1 MTEHVE
7 CESLEEQ
14 LHGRTII
21 ILRVVVVVV
30 GGRGG
35 GGWTKNSC
43 TAKTATKMLCKESHG
58 KQKEQVLSTNQDFVS
73 CTLRIF
79 FLEPSY

>member
-35 GGWTKNSC
+35 GLDKKLLHSKDSCQNVVQGESWKTKRAS
-43 TAKTATKMLCKESHG
+43 AFH
-58 KQKEQVLSTNQDFVS
+58 
-73 CTLRIF
+73 
-79 FLEPSY
+79 

>member
-1 MTEHVE
+1 MTEQVE
-7 CESLEEQ
+7 YESLEDQ

-30 GGRGG
+30 VGGRGG
-35 GGWTKNSC
+35 GGLDKRLLHSKDSC
-43 TAKTATKMLCKESHG
+43 QNVVQAESW
-58 KQKEQVLSTNQDFVS
+58 KKKEQVLSTNQDLC

-79 FLEPSY
+79 VLEPGY